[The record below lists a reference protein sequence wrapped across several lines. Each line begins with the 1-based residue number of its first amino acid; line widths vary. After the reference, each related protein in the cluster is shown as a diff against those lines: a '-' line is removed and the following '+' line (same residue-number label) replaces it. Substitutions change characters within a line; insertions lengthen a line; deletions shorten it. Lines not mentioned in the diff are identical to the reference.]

1 MNERAATRPGAA
13 LLKFGL
19 ILIAVGVLLWM
30 VVAMNGGNAVPLW
43 ISAAGALLAIIG
55 FGQRILAA
63 LEDKPRS
70 GDDLRVDGTHAE

>member
-1 MNERAATRPGAA
+1 MNERATTRPGAA

-19 ILIAVGVLLWM
+19 ILIAVGALLWM
-30 VVAMNGGNAVPLW
+30 VIAMNGGNATPLW
-43 ISAAGALLAIIG
+43 ISALGALLAAIG

-70 GDDLRVDGTHAE
+70 GDDLRVNGTHTE